1 MQKHEINEG
10 GEMAG
15 ASATA
20 TSLPGSKAIN
30 IELIVG
36 ANYVLKTSDNDF
48 G

>member
-1 MQKHEINEG
+1 MQKHENNEG

-30 IELIVG
+30 VELIVG
-36 ANYVLKTSDNDF
+36 A
-48 G
+48 